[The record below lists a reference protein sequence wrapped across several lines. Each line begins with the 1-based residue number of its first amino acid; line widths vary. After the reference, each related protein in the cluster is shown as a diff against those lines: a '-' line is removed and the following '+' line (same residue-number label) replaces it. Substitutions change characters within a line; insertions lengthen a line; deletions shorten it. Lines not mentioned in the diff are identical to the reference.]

1 MRFCLEHPW
10 PSEDRLV
17 TLAEVVRLDAALMQA
32 TVDGLPKILAA
43 KDAPA
48 AALLFVRQMF
58 ANLITTTDGERQ
70 FATASLARLAT
81 GILLAN
87 ATSPCANET
96 LAFIKQTIRQLR
108 GATRG
113 LELQSRTWI
122 FESLQEER
130 SPVDGGLQITFDG
143 ARRFAVA
150 FDKARQ
156 GLSAADLLSTTAKN
170 LGLTIINAKGE
181 QVPYNP
187 LEHEDSQGGIRPNE
201 LVLVLE
207 SGLKY
212 QNAVVLRAL
221 VGKVG
226 ST

>member
-1 MRFCLEHPW
+1 
-10 PSEDRLV
+10 
-17 TLAEVVRLDAALMQA
+17 
-32 TVDGLPKILAA
+32 
-43 KDAPA
+43 
-48 AALLFVRQMF
+48 
-58 ANLITTTDGERQ
+58 
-70 FATASLARLAT
+70 
-81 GILLAN
+81 
-87 ATSPCANET
+87 
-96 LAFIKQTIRQLR
+96 
-108 GATRG
+108 

>member
-1 MRFCLEHPW
+1 
-10 PSEDRLV
+10 
-17 TLAEVVRLDAALMQA
+17 MQV
-32 TVDGLPKILAA
+32 TVDTLPKILAA
-43 KDAPA
+43 KEAPA
-48 AALLFVRQMF
+48 AALPFIRQLF
-58 ANLITTTDGERQ
+58 ANLIATTDGERQ

-87 ATSPCANET
+87 ATSPCAKEA
-96 LAFIKQTIRQLR
+96 LAFIKETIRQLR

-113 LELQSRTWI
+113 SELQSQTWI

-130 SPVDGGLQITFDG
+130 SPAEGSLQITFDG

-187 LEHEDSQGGIRPNE
+187 LEQEDSQGGIRPGE
-201 LVLVLE
+201 LVTVLE
-207 SGLKY
+207 PGLKY
-212 QNAVVLRAL
+212 QNTVVLRAL